1 LFLPVFS
8 TGKRTS
14 LHPFSGP
21 RSGAG
26 KTESAKLI
34 MSFIAEAIRLAAE
47 NMVDVDGRWVC
58 PKMDRNM
65 Y

>member
-1 LFLPVFS
+1 
-8 TGKRTS
+8 
-14 LHPFSGP
+14 
-21 RSGAG
+21 
-26 KTESAKLI
+26 